1 MNLPAKI
8 LLAAALLL
16 GAHVRAEFLRVDGAW
31 QVKPGTPADVSPPS
45 RLPVLLL
52 AMDHASGRL
61 DAGDIGGALKEW
73 EIIGEAN
80 VGAEAEAIALLTRAR
95 IFVSRGEFEKATSII
110 DDIFARHSSFPG
122 FGGAVDLQFDIANR
136 LAEGE
141 RRRLGGWFPWFSDR
155 DSAVGSWEK
164 TIRLAPNGPLADECL
179 IRIARLGM
187 ERDLPTKT
195 NDALERLISD
205 YPSSKF
211 AAEAL
216 EMLARLRAQE
226 SLGPAWDQ
234 ATTIEAADHWRTLA
248 DQFPNDPRAKVA
260 IEQIALLRDR
270 AARARLSL
278 ARFYFFNRNNPE
290 AAKLMAN
297 ACRNIAPESA
307 AAKEA
312 ETLLAAIEKDPTP
325 PKTIA
330 DRLLGTMPRPRAV
343 TEAKPQV
350 VGEDLDALG
359 FKKEG
364 TKAPVGPDNR

>member
-16 GAHVRAEFLRVDGAW
+16 GAHAHAEFVRKDGAW
-31 QVKPGTPADVSPPS
+31 QVKPGTAADVSPPS

-61 DAGDIGGALKEW
+61 DAGDVGGALKEW

-95 IFVSRGEFEKATSII
+95 LFVARGEFEKATGYI
-110 DDIFARHSSFPG
+110 DDLFARHSSFPG
-122 FGGAVDLQFDIANR
+122 FAGAVDLQFEIANR
-136 LAEGE
+136 LAEGQ

-155 DSAVGSWEK
+155 QSAIANWEK
-164 TIRLAPNGPLADECL
+164 TIRLAPNGPRADECL
-179 IRIARLGM
+179 IRMARLARD
-187 ERDLPTKT
+187 EDLPEKT
-195 NDALERLISD
+195 NDALERIISD
-205 YPSSKF
+205 HPTSPF
-211 AAEAL
+211 APEAL
-216 EMLARLRAQE
+216 EMIATLRAKE

-234 ATTIEAADHWRTLA
+234 ATTLEAADHWRTLA
-248 DQFPNDPRAKVA
+248 DQFPNDPRAKMAV
-260 IEQIALLRDR
+260 EQIAVLRDR

-312 ETLLAAIEKDPTP
+312 EVLLAQMIKDPIP
-325 PKTIA
+325 PKTLA
-330 DRLLGTMPRPRAV
+330 DRLLGVVPRPRTAAE
-343 TEAKPQV
+343 TKPQA
-350 VGEDLDALG
+350 VGEDLDTLG
-359 FKKEG
+359 FKKEPSKG
-364 TKAPVGPDNR
+364 AVGPESR

>member
-16 GAHVRAEFLRVDGAW
+16 GAHVRAEFVRKDGAW

-45 RLPVLLL
+45 RLSVLLL
-52 AMDHASGRL
+52 AMDHASARL
-61 DAGDIGGALKEW
+61 ESGDIGGALKEW

-95 IFVSRGEFEKATSII
+95 IFVSRGEFEKATNII

-136 LAEGE
+136 LADGE

-155 DSAVGSWEK
+155 DGAIGAWEK
-164 TIRLAPNGPLADECL
+164 TIRLAPNGPRADECL
-179 IRIARLGM
+179 IRIARLGS

-195 NDALERLISD
+195 NDALERLVSD
-205 YPSSKF
+205 YPGSKF
-211 AAEAL
+211 APEAL
-216 EMLARLRAQE
+216 ELLATLRAKE

-234 ATTIEAADHWRTLA
+234 ATTLEAADHWRTLA
-248 DQFPNDPRAKVA
+248 DQFPKDPRAKVA
-260 IEQIALLRDR
+260 IEQIAVLRDR

-312 ETLLAAIEKDPTP
+312 ETLLAEMEKNPTP

-330 DRLLGTMPRPRAV
+330 DRLLGTMPRPRGVA
-343 TEAKPQV
+343 EAKPQV
-350 VGEDLDALG
+350 IGEDLDSLG
-359 FKKEG
+359 FKKEAP
-364 TKAPVGPDNR
+364 KAPIGPDNR

>member
-1 MNLPAKI
+1 MNLPTKI

-80 VGAEAEAIALLTRAR
+80 VGAEAEAIALLARAR
-95 IFVSRGEFEKATSII
+95 IFVARGEFEKATLII
-110 DDIFARHSSFPG
+110 DDLFARHSSFPG
-122 FGGAVDLQFDIANR
+122 YGGVVELQFEIANR
-136 LAEGE
+136 LADGE

-155 DSAVGSWEK
+155 DSAIGAWEK
-164 TIRLAPNGPLADECL
+164 TIRLAPNGPRADECL
-179 IRIARLGM
+179 ISIARLGSA
-187 ERDLPTKT
+187 RDLPTKT
-195 NDALERLISD
+195 NEALERLVSD
-205 YPSSKF
+205 YPDSKF
-211 AAEAL
+211 APEAL
-216 EMLARLRAQE
+216 EMLAQLRAKE

-234 ATTIEAADHWRTLA
+234 ASTIEAADHWRTLA
-248 DQFPNDPRAKVA
+248 DQFPNDPRAKLAV
-260 IEQIALLRDR
+260 EQIAVLRDR
-270 AARARLSL
+270 AARARLDL
-278 ARFYFFNRNNPE
+278 ARFYFFKRNNPE

-364 TKAPVGPDNR
+364 AKAPVGPDNR

>member
-1 MNLPAKI
+1 MNLPAKL

-16 GAHVRAEFLRVDGAW
+16 GSHVRAEFIRVDGAW

-45 RLPVLLL
+45 RLSVLLL
-52 AMDHASGRL
+52 AMDHASARV

-95 IFVSRGEFEKATSII
+95 IFVSRGEFEKATTII
-110 DDIFARHSSFPG
+110 DDLFARHSSFPG
-122 FGGAVDLQFDIANR
+122 FAGAVDLQFDIANR

-155 DSAVGSWEK
+155 DSAIGSWEK
-164 TIRLAPNGPLADECL
+164 TIRLAPNGPRADECL

-187 ERDLPTKT
+187 ERDLPAKT
-195 NDALERLISD
+195 NDALERLVSD
-205 YPSSKF
+205 YPTSKF
-211 AAEAL
+211 APEAL
-216 EMLARLRAQE
+216 EMLATLRAKE

-260 IEQIALLRDR
+260 IEQIAILRDR
-270 AARARLSL
+270 AARARLGL

-312 ETLLAAIEKDPTP
+312 ETLLAMIEKDPTP
-325 PKTIA
+325 PKTLA

-343 TEAKPQV
+343 TETKPQV
-350 VGEDLDALG
+350 VGEDLDSLG
-359 FKKEG
+359 FKNEG
-364 TKAPVGPDNR
+364 TKAPVGPANR

>member
-16 GAHVRAEFLRVDGAW
+16 GAHSRAEFVRKDGAW
-31 QVKPGTPADVSPPS
+31 QVKPGTIADVSPPS

-61 DAGDIGGALKEW
+61 DADDIGGALKEW

-80 VGAEAEAIALLTRAR
+80 VGAEAEAIAMLTRAR
-95 IFVSRGEFEKATSII
+95 IFVSRGEFEKATNII
-110 DDIFARHSSFPG
+110 DDLFARHSGFPG
-122 FGGAVDLQFDIANR
+122 FIGAVDLQFDIANR
-136 LAEGE
+136 LADGQ
-141 RRRLGGWFPWFSDR
+141 RRRLGGWFPWFRDR
-155 DSAVGSWEK
+155 QSAIAMWEK
-164 TIRLAPNGPLADECL
+164 TIRLAPNGPHADDCL
-179 IRIARLGM
+179 IRMARLAKD
-187 ERDLPTKT
+187 EDLKEKT
-195 NDALERLISD
+195 NEALERLVSD
-205 YPSSKF
+205 HPHSKF
-211 AAEAL
+211 APEAL
-216 EMLARLRAQE
+216 EMLATLRAQE

-234 ATTIEAADHWRTLA
+234 ATTLEAADHWRTLA

-260 IEQIALLRDR
+260 IEQIAILRDR

-312 ETLLAAIEKDPTP
+312 EALLAAMIKDPVP
-325 PKTIA
+325 PKTFA
-330 DRLLGTMPRPRAV
+330 DRLLGVVPRPRSAAE
-343 TEAKPQV
+343 TKPQV

-359 FKKEG
+359 FKKEPSKG
-364 TKAPVGPDNR
+364 AVGPESR

>member
-16 GAHVRAEFLRVDGAW
+16 GAHVRAEFVRKDGAW

-45 RLPVLLL
+45 RLSVLLL
-52 AMDHASGRL
+52 AMDHASARL
-61 DAGDIGGALKEW
+61 ESGDIGGALKEW

-80 VGAEAEAIALLTRAR
+80 IGAEAEAIALLTRAR
-95 IFVSRGEFEKATSII
+95 IFVSRGEFEKATNII

-136 LAEGE
+136 LADGE

-155 DSAVGSWEK
+155 DSAVGAWEK
-164 TIRLAPNGPLADECL
+164 TIRLAPNGPRADECL

-187 ERDLPTKT
+187 ERDLPEKT
-195 NDALERLISD
+195 NDALERLVSD
-205 YPSSKF
+205 YPGSKF
-211 AAEAL
+211 APEAL
-216 EMLARLRAQE
+216 ELLATLRAKE

-234 ATTIEAADHWRTLA
+234 ATTLEAADHWRTLA

-260 IEQIALLRDR
+260 IEQIAVLRDR

-312 ETLLAAIEKDPTP
+312 ETLLAEMEKNPTP

-330 DRLLGTMPRPRAV
+330 DRLLGTMPRPRGVA
-343 TEAKPQV
+343 EAKPQV
-350 VGEDLDALG
+350 IGEDLDSLG
-359 FKKEG
+359 FKKEAP
-364 TKAPVGPDNR
+364 KAPIGPDNR

>member
-1 MNLPAKI
+1 MNLHTKL

-16 GAHVRAEFLRVDGAW
+16 GAHLHAEFIRVDGAW
-31 QVKPGTPADVSPPS
+31 QVKPGTPADVTPPS
-45 RLPVLLL
+45 RLTVLLL

-95 IFVSRGEFEKATSII
+95 IFVSRGEFEKATDII
-110 DDIFARHSSFPG
+110 DDLFARHSGFPG
-122 FGGAVDLQFDIANR
+122 FAGAVELQFEIANR
-136 LAEGE
+136 LADGE

-155 DSAVGSWEK
+155 NSAIGAWEK
-164 TIRLAPNGPLADECL
+164 TIRLAPNGPWADECL

-187 ERDLPTKT
+187 ERDLPAKT
-195 NDALERLISD
+195 NDALERLVSD
-205 YPSSKF
+205 HPSSTF

-248 DQFPNDPRAKVA
+248 DQFPNDPRAKLAV
-260 IEQIALLRDR
+260 EQIAVLRDR
-270 AARARLSL
+270 AARARLEL
-278 ARFYFFNRNNPE
+278 ARFYFLKRNNPE

-312 ETLLAAIEKDPTP
+312 ETLLAAIEKDPNP

-330 DRLLGTMPRPRAV
+330 DRLLGVVPRPRAV
-343 TEAKPQV
+343 TETKPQV
-350 VGEDLDALG
+350 IGEDLDALG
-359 FKKEG
+359 FKKDG
-364 TKAPVGPDNR
+364 AKAPVGPDNR

>member
-1 MNLPAKI
+1 MNPHAKL

-16 GAHVRAEFLRVDGAW
+16 GVHARAEFVRQDGAW
-31 QVKPGTPADVSPPS
+31 QARPGTVADVSPPS

-52 AMDHASGRL
+52 AMNHASGLVDR
-61 DAGDIGGALKEW
+61 GDVGGALKEW

-80 VGAEAEAIALLTRAR
+80 VGAEPEAISLLARAR
-95 IFVSRGEFEKATSII
+95 LHAGRGEFETATGLI
-110 DDIFARHSSFPG
+110 DDLFARHAGFPG
-122 FGGAVDLQFDIANR
+122 FAGAVELQFEIANR
-136 LAEGE
+136 LAAGE

-155 DSAVGSWEK
+155 QGALAIWEK

-179 IRIARLGM
+179 IRMARLGR
-187 ERDLPTKT
+187 EQDLAEKT
-195 NDALERLISD
+195 NEALERLVSD
-205 YPSSKF
+205 YPTSKF
-211 AAEAL
+211 APEAL
-216 EMLARLRAQE
+216 EMLATLRGKE

-234 ATTIEAADHWRTLA
+234 ATTLEAADHWRTLA
-248 DQFPNDPRAKVA
+248 DQFPDDPRAKVA
-260 IEQIALLRDR
+260 VEQIAVLRDR

-312 ETLLAAIEKDPTP
+312 EALLAAMQKDPTP
-325 PKTIA
+325 PKTLA
-330 DRLLGTMPRPRAV
+330 DRLLGVVPRPSPSAG
-343 TEAKPQV
+343 AKPQA

-359 FKKEG
+359 FKKE
-364 TKAPVGPDNR
+364 TPKASVGPTDR

>member
-1 MNLPAKI
+1 
-8 LLAAALLL
+8 
-16 GAHVRAEFLRVDGAW
+16 V
-31 QVKPGTPADVSPPS
+31 
-45 RLPVLLL
+45 
-52 AMDHASGRL
+52 
-61 DAGDIGGALKEW
+61 GGALKDW

-80 VGAEAEAIALLTRAR
+80 AGAEAEAIALLARAR
-95 IFVSRGEFEKATSII
+95 IFVSRGEFEKATNII
-110 DDIFARHSSFPG
+110 DDIFARHSGFPG
-122 FGGAVDLQFDIANR
+122 FAGAVDLQFEIANR

-155 DSAVGSWEK
+155 DSAIGAWEK
-164 TIRLAPNGPLADECL
+164 TIRLAPNGPKADECL

-195 NDALERLISD
+195 NEALERLVSD
-205 YPSSKF
+205 YPTSKF
-211 AAEAL
+211 APEAL
-216 EMLARLRAQE
+216 ERLATLRAEE

-260 IEQIALLRDR
+260 IEQIAILRDR
-270 AARARLSL
+270 AARARLGL

-325 PKTIA
+325 PKTLA

-350 VGEDLDALG
+350 VGEDLDSLG
-359 FKKEG
+359 FKNEG
-364 TKAPVGPDNR
+364 TKARVGPANR

>member
-1 MNLPAKI
+1 MNLPAKT

-16 GAHVRAEFLRVDGAW
+16 GAHARAEFVRKDGAW
-31 QVKPGTPADVSPPS
+31 QVKPGTAADVSPPS
-45 RLPVLLL
+45 RLSVLLL
-52 AMDHASGRL
+52 AMDHASGRI
-61 DAGDIGGALKEW
+61 DAGDVGGALKEW

-80 VGAEAEAIALLTRAR
+80 VGSEAEAIALLTRAR
-95 IFVSRGEFEKATSII
+95 IFVSRGEFEKAMNFI

-122 FGGAVDLQFDIANR
+122 FAGAVDLQFDIANR

-141 RRRLGGWFPWFSDR
+141 RRKLGGWFPWFSDR
-155 DSAVGSWEK
+155 DSAIAAWEK
-164 TIRLAPNGPLADECL
+164 TIRLAPNGPRADECL

-187 ERDLPTKT
+187 DRDLPTKT
-195 NDALERLISD
+195 NDALERLVSD
-205 YPSSKF
+205 YPASKF
-211 AAEAL
+211 APEAREL
-216 EMLARLRAQE
+216 LATLRAQE

-234 ATTIEAADHWRTLA
+234 ASTIEAADHWRTLA
-248 DQFPNDPRAKVA
+248 DQFPNDPRAKLAV
-260 IEQIALLRDR
+260 EQIAVLRDR
-270 AARARLSL
+270 AARARLDL
-278 ARFYFFNRNNPE
+278 ARFYFFKRNNPE

-312 ETLLAAIEKDPTP
+312 ESLLAAIEKDPTP

-364 TKAPVGPDNR
+364 AKAPVGPDNR

>member
-16 GAHVRAEFLRVDGAW
+16 GAHVRAEFVRKDGAW

-45 RLPVLLL
+45 RLSVLLL
-52 AMDHASGRL
+52 AMDHASARL
-61 DAGDIGGALKEW
+61 ESGDIGGALKEW

-95 IFVSRGEFEKATSII
+95 IFVSRGEFEKATNII

-136 LAEGE
+136 LADGE

-155 DSAVGSWEK
+155 DGAVGAWEK
-164 TIRLAPNGPLADECL
+164 TIRLAPNGPRADECL
-179 IRIARLGM
+179 IRIARLGA

-195 NDALERLISD
+195 NDALERLVSD
-205 YPSSKF
+205 YPGSKF
-211 AAEAL
+211 APEAL
-216 EMLARLRAQE
+216 ELLATLRAKE

-234 ATTIEAADHWRTLA
+234 ATTLEAADHWRTLA

-260 IEQIALLRDR
+260 IEQIAVLRDR

-312 ETLLAAIEKDPTP
+312 ETLLAEMEKNPTP

-330 DRLLGTMPRPRAV
+330 DRLLGTMPRPRGIA
-343 TEAKPQV
+343 EAKPQV
-350 VGEDLDALG
+350 IGEDLDSLG
-359 FKKEG
+359 FKKEAP
-364 TKAPVGPDNR
+364 KAPIGPDNR